1 MRPSRKRRRPVF
13 SQHGSYSTF
22 EPHLKLKSFKQEGK
36 VFRSAQLHSNR
47 AGFEFSTRTL
57 AKCELYFKNASREDQ
72 HLNFSA
78 SRIFGP
84 FFVCK
89 MKVECRNVLRN

>member
-1 MRPSRKRRRPVF
+1 MMRV
-13 SQHGSYSTF
+13 
-22 EPHLKLKSFKQEGK
+22 LSFMYFTRLCKAK
-36 VFRSAQLHSNR
+36 TDMVNVSP
-47 AGFEFSTRTL
+47 GFEFSTRTL

-89 MKVECRNVLRN
+89 MKVECRK